1 MKGSFVRRP
10 LRWLGATAVVAVVVS
25 VTLEVREVQAE
36 QTAQVAPAE
45 ATVEMM
51 SGYAPPIGYQVHRGL
66 EAQTVSLLETK
77 QRLPEQVEVGIR
89 DHVRANWEAL
99 IVIDPSTSTGWVA
112 TQEEVILTF
121 DVATGIGGL
130 STVPG
135 SNGTPIGSH
144 EIWATVAGDPQEIL
158 QGRQPTGVTAKAET
172 GKGQVVTGLL
182 ALSGLESINQSSYA
196 RTIYIHGTNY
206 PSSLGNG
213 VGSSGCVRVSDHTI
227 YELLDIVG
235 RHATDVHILNR
246 EWTGI

>member
-1 MKGSFVRRP
+1 MRRP
-10 LRWLGATAVVAVVVS
+10 LRWLGVTAVFAVVVS

-36 QTAQVAPAE
+36 QTAQVATAE
-45 ATVEMM
+45 TAAKVP
-51 SGYAPPIGYQVHRGL
+51 SGHAPPIGYQVHRGL
-66 EAQTVSLLETK
+66 EAQTVSLLEAK

-89 DHVRANWEAL
+89 DHVRDNWEAL

-130 STVPG
+130 SNVPG
-135 SNGTPIGSH
+135 SNGTPVGSH
-144 EIWATVAGDPQEIL
+144 EIWATVAGEPQEIL
-158 QGRQPTGVTAKAET
+158 QGRQPTGVTAKAEA

-182 ALSGLESINQSSYA
+182 ALSGLESINQSSYT

-213 VGSSGCVRVSDHTI
+213 VGSSGCVRVSDQTI
-227 YELLDIVG
+227 YALLAIVEKQ
-235 RHATDVHILNR
+235 AVDVHILNR
-246 EWTGI
+246 AWVGN